1 VDLPFIPQA
10 GEAVLLTRRRH
21 PLYVY
26 PKLAGIVLVGLV
38 PAVVLVIIS
47 TAWWA
52 LLLAALWAMFWAFRL
67 YLTWYRYQNDMWI
80 VTTQRVVDSSR
91 KHWFH
96 HRMASTD
103 LVDVEDI
110 AIQREGLLPTLFN
123 FGNVQLQTAG
133 VQANFV
139 LSGIPKPADVLGT
152 IDGARD
158 QARRDLAAR
167 GSVP

>member
-1 VDLPFIPQA
+1 
-10 GEAVLLTRRRH
+10 
-21 PLYVY
+21 
-26 PKLAGIVLVGLV
+26 
-38 PAVVLVIIS
+38 
-47 TAWWA
+47 
-52 LLLAALWAMFWAFRL
+52 
-67 YLTWYRYQNDMWI
+67 
-80 VTTQRVVDSSR
+80 
-91 KHWFH
+91 
-96 HRMASTD
+96 MASTD

-139 LSGIPKPADVLGT
+139 LSGIPKPSDVLGT